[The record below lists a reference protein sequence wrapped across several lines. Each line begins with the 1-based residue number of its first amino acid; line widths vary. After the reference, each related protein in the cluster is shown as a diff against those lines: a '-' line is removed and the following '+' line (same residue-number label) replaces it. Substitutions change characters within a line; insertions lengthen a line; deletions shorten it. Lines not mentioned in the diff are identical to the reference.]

1 MKLELL
7 HISKQYGKKTAV
19 EDMSLVLTNGVW
31 RISGNS
37 KCGKTTLLRL
47 ITGSVKPTEGKL
59 FYNERNIFEDYS
71 QYKAVLG
78 YLPQHFKPD
87 HLFTV
92 KEYLNYISAYKGLS
106 KKQTKR
112 RTAEAL
118 GALRLWE
125 VRDKKIAR
133 LSRGMRQRVGMA
145 QAVLNKP
152 KVLVLDEPS
161 AYLDEREEN
170 LFYEL
175 AGEFLQDRIVIITE
189 RSSLDETRSR
199 CEEVADW
206 NLTMKNGKVGSI

>member
-47 ITGSVKPTEGKL
+47 ITGSVKPTEGKI
-59 FYNERNIFEDYS
+59 FYNERNIFEDYT

-78 YLPQHFKPD
+78 YLPQHFELD
-87 HLFTV
+87 HVFTV

-125 VRDKKIAR
+125 VRR
-133 LSRGMRQRVGMA
+133 SEERRVG
-145 QAVLNKP
+145 K
-152 KVLVLDEPS
+152 EC
-161 AYLDEREEN
+161 
-170 LFYEL
+170 
-175 AGEFLQDRIVIITE
+175 
-189 RSSLDETRSR
+189 RSR
-199 CEEVADW
+199 W
-206 NLTMKNGKVGSI
+206 SPYH

>member
-7 HISKQYGKKTAV
+7 HISKQYGKKKAV

-87 HLFTV
+87 
-92 KEYLNYISAYKGLS
+92 
-106 KKQTKR
+106 KKKNC
-112 RTAEAL
+112 
-118 GALRLWE
+118 
-125 VRDKKIAR
+125 
-133 LSRGMRQRVGMA
+133 RGTW
-145 QAVLNKP
+145 
-152 KVLVLDEPS
+152 S
-161 AYLDEREEN
+161 TS
-170 LFYEL
+170 F
-175 AGEFLQDRIVIITE
+175 
-189 RSSLDETRSR
+189 
-199 CEEVADW
+199 
-206 NLTMKNGKVGSI
+206 VGSAGQKNSETFKRNETESRNGTGSFK